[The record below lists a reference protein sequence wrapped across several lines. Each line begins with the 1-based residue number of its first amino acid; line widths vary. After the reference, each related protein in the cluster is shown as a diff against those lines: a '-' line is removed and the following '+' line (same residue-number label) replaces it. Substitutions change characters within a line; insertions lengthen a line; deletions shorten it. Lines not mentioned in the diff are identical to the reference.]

1 MEYNKFEIMKKVLL
15 NCLPP
20 TSSYRPG
27 YSLSVIKSYLT
38 QNGYDVRV
46 KYWNI
51 ALKRAI
57 NHFWMDAYEKVKAS
71 PIVMDLMPFYTYY
84 AVTRND
90 KQALLNIKEYLL
102 EFFPDAQNP
111 DAHLLR
117 NKELLCELICKELKE
132 INIEQFSYVYVQS
145 KFYKYQL
152 VATGVLCEI
161 IKDYYPSI
169 ITIIEAQE
177 FSRKALALMDSFR
190 CYDFATWGEYELSLL
205 KLLDSLESDNVFFPS
220 IPNIVYRDSENQP
233 VVSKKSIN
241 DYIDINNAPYADF
254 SDYMEQ
260 VDVEREKIIF
270 PIEGGRG
277 CHWNKCSFCY
287 MNDGYRYRRKSPER
301 MRDEVQYYIDNYGAS
316 LFYYIDNDI
325 VGHDVN
331 AFLKTLDYYI
341 KIKEKCK
348 FGIDFSELIA
358 RDLDSDI
365 IEKMHKAGF
374 QLIQIGYESTSDR
387 MLQKINKKSHFAHL
401 ILVCKW
407 CYRVGIDMAQQNIL
421 RSMPF
426 ESDELILENIKNLYY
441 LRFLLNY
448 DTFCH
453 SMRQLCIV
461 STSRY
466 YKDFVDRGKIS
477 DWDYTPMK
485 EFMIDNFIK
494 KEYSHDVF
502 LMRTNNSNPLWGLF
516 LNTEN
521 FYKSGKFTYNIELHN
536 GEYVYIEKQHD
547 KDIKRFVI
555 LPIEEKIL
563 RACDGR
569 VQTLS
574 ELLSITGDDRLES
587 DLLPILHGLV
597 RKGVLYMSN
606 IYDEIVSLISLP

>member
-1 MEYNKFEIMKKVLL
+1 MKNILL

-38 QNGYDVRV
+38 QHGYDVRV

-51 ALKRAI
+51 ALRRAI
-57 NHFWMDAYEKVKAS
+57 NHFWMDAYENVKAS

-102 EFFPDAQNP
+102 EFFPNAHDL

-117 NKELLCELICKELKE
+117 NKELLCDLICNELRV

-161 IKDYYPSI
+161 LKEYYPSI

-177 FSRKALALMDSFR
+177 FSRKALALMDSFP

-205 KLLDSLESDNVFFPS
+205 NLLDSLELDDVALPS

-233 VVSKKSIN
+233 VVSPKSIN
-241 DYIDINNAPYADF
+241 KYIDINNAPYADF

-260 VDVEREKIIF
+260 ADIEREKIIF
-270 PIEGGRG
+270 PLEGGRG

-287 MNDGYRYRRKSPER
+287 MNDGYRYRRKTPER

-331 AFLKTLDYYI
+331 AFIKTLDYYI
-341 KIKEKCK
+341 KIKEKHN

-358 RDLDSDI
+358 RDLDVDV
-365 IEKMHKAGF
+365 IEKMYAAGF

-401 ILVCKW
+401 ILVCRC
-407 CYRVGIDMAQQNIL
+407 CYKVGIDMAQQNIL

-441 LRFLLNY
+441 LRFLLNC
-448 DTFCH
+448 DTFRH

-466 YKDFVDRGKIS
+466 FKEFVDSGKVL
-477 DWDYTPMK
+477 DWNYTPMK

-502 LMRTNNSNPLWGLF
+502 LMRTNNSNPLWDLF
-516 LNTEN
+516 VNTEN
-521 FYKSGKFTYNIELHN
+521 FYKSRKFNYSVERNN
-536 GEYVYIEKQHD
+536 GEYVYIEKQQD
-547 KDIKRFVI
+547 KEIKRFVI
-555 LPIEEKIL
+555 LPIEEMIL
-563 RACDGR
+563 RACDSR
-569 VQTLS
+569 VRSLS
-574 ELLSITGDDRLES
+574 ELPSIIGDNRSES
-587 DLLPILHGLV
+587 DLLPILHGLTQ
-597 RKGVLYMSN
+597 KGVLYMSD
-606 IYDEIVSLISLP
+606 IYDEVVSLISLP

>member
-1 MEYNKFEIMKKVLL
+1 MRSVLL

-38 QNGYDVRV
+38 QHGYNVRV

-57 NHFWMDAYEKVKAS
+57 NHFWMEAYEDVKAS

-84 AVTRND
+84 AITRND
-90 KQALLNIKEYLL
+90 NRALLNIKEYLL
-102 EFFPDAQNP
+102 EFFPNAQ
-111 DAHLLR
+111 DLDTHLLR
-117 NKELLCELICKELKE
+117 NKELLCKLICEELEE

-152 VATGVLCEI
+152 VATGVLCEV
-161 IKDYYPSI
+161 IKSHYPSI

-177 FSRKALALMDSFR
+177 FSRKALAIMDSFP

-205 KLLDSLESDNVFFPS
+205 TLLDTLESDDADITS
-220 IPNIVYRDSENQP
+220 APNIVYRDSDNQP
-233 VVSKKSIN
+233 VVSQKAIK

-260 VDVEREKIIF
+260 VDTEREQIIF
-270 PIEGGRG
+270 PLEGGRG
-277 CHWNKCSFCY
+277 CHWNRCSFCY

-316 LFYYIDNDI
+316 MFYYIDNDV

-331 AFLKTLDYYI
+331 AFRNTLDYYI
-341 KIKEKCK
+341 KIKEKHN
-348 FGIDFSELIA
+348 FGIDFSEFIA
-358 RDLDSDI
+358 RDLDAEI
-365 IEKMHKAGF
+365 IEKMYKAGF

-407 CYRVGIDMAQQNIL
+407 CYRFGIDMAQQNIL

-441 LRFLLNY
+441 LRFLLSY

-466 YKDFVDRGKIS
+466 YKEFVNSGMITE
-477 DWDYTPMK
+477 WNYTPMK
-485 EFMIDNFIK
+485 EFMVDDFIK
-494 KEYSHDVF
+494 KAYSHDVF
-502 LMRTNNSNPLWGLF
+502 LMRTNNSNPLWNLF
-516 LNTEN
+516 VDTEN
-521 FYKSGKFTYNIELHN
+521 FYKTRKFSYSVELHN
-536 GEYVYIEKQHD
+536 GEYVYIEKQQD
-547 KDIKRFVI
+547 KEIKRFVI
-555 LPIEEKIL
+555 APIEEKIL
-563 RACDGR
+563 RACDR
-569 VQTLS
+569 QVRTLT
-574 ELLSITGDDRLES
+574 EIVSIIGNNYTES
-587 DLLPILHGLV
+587 DLLSLLHSLA
-597 RKGVLYMSN
+597 RRGVLYMSD
-606 IYDEIVSLISLP
+606 IYDEVVSLISLP